1 MSPPASEATVEAP
14 AGASPGSSPAGKLRT
29 RVRIGH
35 AWIDALTFDEAV
47 LEIERLIETGK
58 GGSVFTP
65 NVDHLVQLERE
76 ENAPFREAY
85 GDASLCLVDGQPLLW
100 ASHLLGSPLPE
111 KVSGSD
117 LIVPLV
123 ARAEKKRWRVYMIGG
138 APGIGALAAEKL
150 QDQFDVEI
158 VGIEAPHVTKSGEPV
173 EGQAVIDRMAHA
185 RPHLVFVAFGAPK
198 QELFI
203 RRALPAIGPAVA
215 VGVGA
220 GFDFIAGKMRRAPR
234 WMSDGGL
241 EWLFRLAQE
250 PRRLAKRYLLDDP
263 RVVSILYRTLRVP
276 KSERIKQV

>member
-1 MSPPASEATVEAP
+1 MEESTGLSSRDAGSARTSTTVEP
-14 AGASPGSSPAGKLRT
+14 RT
-29 RVRIGH
+29 RMRIGR
-35 AWIDALTFDEAV
+35 AWIDSLTFEQAIDE
-47 LEIERLIETGK
+47 IQRLVETGQ

-65 NVDHLVQLERE
+65 NVDHVVQLEAP
-76 ENAPFREAY
+76 ENGAFREAY
-85 GDASLCLVDGQPLLW
+85 DGAALSLVDGQPLIW

-123 ARAEKKRWRVYMIGG
+123 QRAAQRRWRVYFIGG
-138 APGIGALAAEKL
+138 AAGVGALAAAKL
-150 QDQFDVEI
+150 KEMHDVDI
-158 VGIEAPHVTKSGEPV
+158 VGIESPMVDKTGVPV
-173 EGQAVIDRMAHA
+173 DGQVVIERMAAA

-203 RRALPAIGPAVA
+203 QKTLPAIKPAVA

-220 GFDFIAGKMRRAPR
+220 GFDFIAGKMRRAPH
-234 WMSDGGL
+234 WMSKSGL

-263 RVVSILYRTLRVP
+263 KFASILYRTLREP
-276 KSERIKQV
+276 KSGRVKRV